1 MSQNLPNRS
10 LRNFLSSSRHH
21 YLPIPRGPCS
31 SKSRFFS
38 TILTVYYNCKY
49 FPWYTREL
57 LECHLGIEP
66 AGAIIPPP
74 LPVSSERVCKSAS
87 LQVCKSASLQVC
99 RSASLQVCGLQ
110 VCSLRLS
117 HTVSAIGKGVT
128 TTWKCLISRF
138 VKDVNKQCQNFLSLY
153 ELGYGW

>member
-1 MSQNLPNRS
+1 MSLITRNAKEYRSMTAQEMSENLPNRS

-38 TILTVYYNCKY
+38 AILTVYYNCKY

-66 AGAIIPPP
+66 AGAIIPP

-87 LQVCKSASLQVC
+87 LQVCKSASLRVC
-99 RSASLQVCGLQ
+99 RSASLQVWGLQ

-117 HTVSAIGKGVT
+117 HTEDQSVSQCSLPASSLRK
-128 TTWKCLISRF
+128 SPRRF
-138 VKDVNKQCQNFLSLY
+138 
-153 ELGYGW
+153 